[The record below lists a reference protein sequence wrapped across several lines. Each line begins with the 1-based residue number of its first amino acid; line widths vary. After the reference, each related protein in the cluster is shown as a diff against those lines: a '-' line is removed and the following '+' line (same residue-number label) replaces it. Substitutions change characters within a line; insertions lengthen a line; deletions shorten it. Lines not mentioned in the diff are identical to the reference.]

1 MPGVL
6 DMGLAIIII
15 ISNDNGPSGL
25 SDHHHWYFILFT
37 ELPSIHNS
45 KAESFPGSLGSNL

>member
-25 SDHHHWYFILFT
+25 SDHHHWYFILFP